1 MKKPDYRTVQDILK
15 HPRWDTV
22 IATLDLEGVTAP
34 LMRVLDDFLAFLEGQ
49 ELASIWSLKPC
60 DFLSFD
66 AGYQS
71 ANRLR
76 ALKRAMEAIFPNQPA
91 ILILTDAIRLKE
103 AELRP
108 QISRTGWKRSLKVT
122 IPANDLPQD
131 WQDALADMTAGFD
144 RPGAGAPS
152 LNMIPT
158 YQMKL
163 RQFAFSAGKAGLPAA
178 FSVAAILA
186 YVRDMRARGL
196 AAATQRASVSALA
209 KCGRYLAAGPD
220 VMELLADLE
229 RTCEA
234 KARKA
239 PKQKYAKLQKT
250 GYSPVAVID
259 RAGDILDEAHH
270 LQCPKSRQAQRNCAA
285 ALALFSVLPV
295 RLADTRLKFG
305 ENLTWADGVYELGL
319 TLSKSGEPYDTE
331 IDPRLNRFIDALILR
346 GCDEAWLDHMRAKC
360 MASNRPLFVRND
372 GEGVGYNYVSDCWR
386 SAFGTGEHIART
398 ILHTFLGVELG
409 VEGTDMALAAN
420 GQTSPETAA
429 AYQDD
434 MVKKAQRLKGQESLA
449 DIAKDADQALFE
461 FR

>member
-22 IATLDLEGVTAP
+22 IATLDPEGVTAP
-34 LMRVLDDFLAFLEGQ
+34 MMRVLDDFLAFLEGQ
-49 ELASIWSLKPC
+49 ELASIWSLKPS
-60 DFLSFD
+60 DFLSFN

-76 ALKRAMEAIFPNQPA
+76 TLKRAMEAVFPNRPA

-108 QISRTGWKRSLKVT
+108 PISKKGRKRSLKVT

-209 KCGRYLAAGPD
+209 KCARYLAAGPD

-239 PKQKYAKLQKT
+239 CVVARLSGLSQRAITQHAANDRIAGAAKHGGLWTFDHDLVLKWINEGNRCQRKTEKQKTSSSRMARSFT
-250 GYSPVAVID
+250 GSA
-259 RAGDILDEAHH
+259 
-270 LQCPKSRQAQRNCAA
+270 
-285 ALALFSVLPV
+285 
-295 RLADTRLKFG
+295 
-305 ENLTWADGVYELGL
+305 
-319 TLSKSGEPYDTE
+319 SKSTGSKSAS
-331 IDPRLNRFIDALILR
+331 RFEQLL
-346 GCDEAWLDHMRAKC
+346 C
-360 MASNRPLFVRND
+360 ASRKKGRK
-372 GEGVGYNYVSDCWR
+372 
-386 SAFGTGEHIART
+386 
-398 ILHTFLGVELG
+398 
-409 VEGTDMALAAN
+409 AA
-420 GQTSPETAA
+420 
-429 AYQDD
+429 
-434 MVKKAQRLKGQESLA
+434 
-449 DIAKDADQALFE
+449 
-461 FR
+461 